1 MEKITA
7 LMRQYRSMIIYL
19 VLGCMTTAVNMAVYY
34 VCYEVWEM
42 GSDLSTVL
50 AWIFAVA
57 FAFLTN
63 KPWAFDSHDWSL
75 KTVLPEAGRFLECR
89 VGTGLIELAMM
100 HIFVEVLGLAGGSHE
115 APGECHCGGAELCG
129 KPAAGISEPEVNLS
143 I

>member
-1 MEKITA
+1 MEKIIA

-89 VGTGLIELAMM
+89 VGTGLIELALM
-100 HIFVEVLGLAGGSHE
+100 HIFVEVLGWPGVLMKLLVNVVVVVLNYVGSR
-115 APGECHCGGAELCG
+115 LLVFRNR
-129 KPAAGISEPEVNLS
+129 K
-143 I
+143 

>member
-75 KTVLPEAGRFLECR
+75 ENRAARGRAVSGVP
-89 VGTGLIELAMM
+89 VGTGA
-100 HIFVEVLGLAGGSHE
+100 H
-115 APGECHCGGAELCG
+115 
-129 KPAAGISEPEVNLS
+129 
-143 I
+143 